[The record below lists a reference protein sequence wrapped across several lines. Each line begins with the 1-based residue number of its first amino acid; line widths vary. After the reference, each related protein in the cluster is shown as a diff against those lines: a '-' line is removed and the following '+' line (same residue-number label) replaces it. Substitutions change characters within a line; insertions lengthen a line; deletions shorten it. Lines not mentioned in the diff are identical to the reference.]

1 MSGRQESRPCQICE
15 QHSGAFRQTRE
26 HLLKN
31 LRVLA
36 GQVTRTAI
44 RREREGE
51 GEGGCHFRVSPGG
64 RDGGREER
72 ESE

>member
-1 MSGRQESRPCQICE
+1 MSGRQESRSCQICE

-36 GQVTRTAI
+36 GQVTRTATGNK
-44 RREREGE
+44 EGE
-51 GEGGCHFRVSPGG
+51 GEGAVCKTNFEDEYIHLFVLK
-64 RDGGREER
+64 
-72 ESE
+72 